1 MCNQWRLDKQ
11 IVLYLYNAFQ
21 QEKWKEKKT
30 TTYSWN
36 KMGETKKVIC

>member
-21 QEKWKEKKT
+21 QEKWKKKLLT
-30 TTYSWN
+30 L
-36 KMGETKKVIC
+36 GTKWVKLQK

>member
-21 QEKWKEKKT
+21 QEKWKKKP
-30 TTYSWN
+30 TYSWN
-36 KMGETKKVIC
+36 KMGETTKVIC